1 MYLLLLRCLFERFVN
16 MYLLSMFVNYHT
28 CCGLVL
34 FSGTNCL
41 CECRNNGQMFAI
53 RHVWYNAFVNLQC
66 IIECRPEIRK
76 SLLVWPTVLFEATIF
91 VRMMHWSCDTFIL
104 EKIKGTFFVKSGFIF
119 MFRLSFRL
127 IFSFLQSHFSLPWNY
142 MCLGIEPLFDL
153 SIFIAIDKVKDVYC
167 ITRCEKIIEHTGT
180 PVNIDEKDNWML
192 INH

>member
-1 MYLLLLRCLFERFVN
+1 
-16 MYLLSMFVNYHT
+16 MYLLSITVNYHT

-34 FSGTNCL
+34 LFGNNCPY
-41 CECRNNGQMFAI
+41 ECRNNCRMSAL
-53 RHVWYNAFVNLQC
+53 RHVWYNAVVNLQC
-66 IIECRPEIRK
+66 IIECRPESMK

-142 MCLGIEPLFDL
+142 MCLGIERLFNI
-153 SIFIAIDKVKDVYC
+153 SIFTAVDKVKDRILYNKVW
-167 ITRCEKIIEHTGT
+167 
-180 PVNIDEKDNWML
+180 KDNWTYWYTCQYWWKRQL
-192 INH
+192 NAYKSLKQVKITDVWPN